1 MCCGQDEVW
10 KTMHIQGTQQP
21 RVVAGQT
28 TNNNNNKKHLLSK
41 HYVLGPTIF
50 YWVICRMIDPIL
62 KLRTVSAGQ
71 LIYPGA

>member
-1 MCCGQDEVW
+1 
-10 KTMHIQGTQQP
+10 MHIQGTQQP